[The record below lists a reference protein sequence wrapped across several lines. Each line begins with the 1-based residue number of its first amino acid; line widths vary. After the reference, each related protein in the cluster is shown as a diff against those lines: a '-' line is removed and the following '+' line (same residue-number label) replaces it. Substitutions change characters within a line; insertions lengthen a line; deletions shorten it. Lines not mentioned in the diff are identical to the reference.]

1 MRLTVPA
8 MLVLALGLGPVT
20 VPAVA
25 QETPAP
31 DRSPTPLFRDDSPL
45 AITLTADFKRIFR
58 DRDTLSTERFPAFL
72 AYRTASGDTGSMAVE
87 LSTRG
92 HSRLLPSVCDFPP
105 LRVHF
110 GGDER
115 PPLFQG
121 PSSLKLG
128 VNCRPRDKLYEQF
141 VLEEYLLYQIDHVI
155 TEWSFLTRL
164 VRATYIQADKAD
176 TIATTWSFFIEHDDD
191 VARRNGGV
199 LFEESGVRWRDV
211 DSAAVLTASLFQYMI
226 GNTDWAL
233 PVLHNVRVVR
243 VEPGFYYPVVYDFDF
258 AGIIKTP
265 YAKPSP
271 RLPIRSVRERL
282 WRGPC
287 ADMAVMGP
295 IIARFDSLKDTV
307 YAMYRG
313 QPGLDPKRA
322 ESALKYLEDFYKVI
336 NDPKKARTEFTYA
349 C

>member
-1 MRLTVPA
+1 MRIQIPV
-8 MLVLALGLGPVT
+8 MLILALGLAGAG
-20 VPAVA
+20 VPAAA
-25 QETPAP
+25 QDGPAP
-31 DRSPTPLFRDDSPL
+31 DRRPAPLFREDTPL
-45 AITLTADFKRIFR
+45 AITLTADFKRIFK
-58 DRDTLSTERFPAFL
+58 DRDTLSTERYPAAL
-72 AYRTASGDTGSMAVE
+72 AYRTATGDTGSMAVE

-92 HSRLLPSVCDFPP
+92 HSRLLPSICDFPP
-105 LRVHF
+105 LRIHL

-115 PPLFQG
+115 PPLLKG
-121 PSSLKLG
+121 PPSLKLG
-128 VNCRPRDKLYEQF
+128 VNCRPRDKAYEQF
-141 VLEEYLLYQIDHVI
+141 VLEEYMLYQINHVI
-155 TEWSFLTRL
+155 TDWSFLTRL
-164 VRATYIQADKAD
+164 ARATYIQADKGD

-211 DSAAVLTASLFQYMI
+211 DSAAVLTASLFEYMI

-233 PVLHNVRVVR
+233 PLLHNVRVVR

-258 AGIIKTP
+258 SGIMKTP

-287 ADMAVMGP
+287 ADMAVMNP
-295 IIARFDSLKDTV
+295 IIARFDTLKDTV
-307 YAMYRG
+307 YTMYRG
-313 QPGLDPKRA
+313 FPGLDPKRV
-322 ESALKYLEDFYKVI
+322 ESALKYLDDFYKVI